1 MRFSQLTRFRMGTLL
16 VTIALIAAACGSDDN
31 DAGADLI
38 TQTDTVADASV
49 VIELD
54 PDIETVADASV
65 VTEQIAKRSR
75 SAVDLQRPGRR

>member
-38 TQTDTVADASV
+38 TQTAPSPTHQSSSNWTP
-49 VIELD
+49 ILR
-54 PDIETVADASV
+54 PSPTH
-65 VTEQIAKRSR
+65 QLSR
-75 SAVDLQRPGRR
+75 STPQPLPPLSPRSSPE

>member
-49 VIELD
+49 V
-54 PDIETVADASV
+54 
-65 VTEQIAKRSR
+65 TEQIAKRSR